1 MKNKNKTKQI
11 IFLVI
16 FFFLFSFLFVS
27 ISYAS
32 NPIVVGSED
41 TSLGSK
47 YSTGNYELNDLIRVG
62 LRVAQI
68 IFGVIGSL
76 ALLMF
81 VYGGVM
87 MLISAGNSEKVSK
100 AKGILTAAVI
110 GLVIVFA
117 SYLIVDFT
125 LKALGYTN
133 SWSSLPSTSTPA
145 TNQTA
150 P

>member
-32 NPIVVGSED
+32 VVGSED

-47 YSTGNYELNDLIRVG
+47 YSTGNYELNDLIRIG